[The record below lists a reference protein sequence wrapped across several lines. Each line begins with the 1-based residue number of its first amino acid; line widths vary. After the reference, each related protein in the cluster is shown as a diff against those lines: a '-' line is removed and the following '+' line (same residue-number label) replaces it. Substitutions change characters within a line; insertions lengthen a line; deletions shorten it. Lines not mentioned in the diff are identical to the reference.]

1 MSWTYHQGIPGTITM
16 EKKRTRSR
24 KTIQMRKNSK
34 KVPPA
39 YKYATLVHTALI
51 THLTASQTN
60 FCHIGSR
67 RLVSFALTNPWHEGK
82 WQRGRKGMHWT
93 RFDTGKNKSM
103 EAHLGSWGFRRWM
116 VPAMHWECKIDQE
129 CTIWRLSSVWARGGQ
144 LFSGYGRQRVNGMR
158 EERSM
163 GKLKR
168 GQDCMD
174 QGSDPSAGCPFFP
187 STSWA
192 DAYSLSPRNWCSFPF
207 TSHLPLY
214 SRFKD

>member
-1 MSWTYHQGIPGTITM
+1 MSWTYHQGIPGTITT

-82 WQRGRKGMHWT
+82 WQGQERYALDKIWYRQEQKHGGTPGELRIPTLNGASDALGVQDRPGMYNLEIVLRMSTRRTIIFWVWT
-93 RFDTGKNKSM
+93 ATSQRYEGGKIYGK
-103 EAHLGSWGFRRWM
+103 AQKRTRLHGPGFR
-116 VPAMHWECKIDQE
+116 PFG
-129 CTIWRLSSVWARGGQ
+129 RLSLLSFNFLGWCIFPV
-144 LFSGYGRQRVNGMR
+144 S
-158 EERSM
+158 S
-163 GKLKR
+163 KLVL
-168 GQDCMD
+168 
-174 QGSDPSAGCPFFP
+174 
-187 STSWA
+187 
-192 DAYSLSPRNWCSFPF
+192 LSF
-207 TSHLPLY
+207 HLPP
-214 SRFKD
+214 SPVF